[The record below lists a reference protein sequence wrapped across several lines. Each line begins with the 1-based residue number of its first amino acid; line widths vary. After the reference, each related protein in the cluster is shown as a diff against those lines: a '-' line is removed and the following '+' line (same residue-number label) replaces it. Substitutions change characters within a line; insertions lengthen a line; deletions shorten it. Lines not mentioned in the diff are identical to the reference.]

1 MLLAKIRGTLVSTQK
16 EESLEGLKFYI
27 CEQLDAA
34 GKPQGKYVVAVD
46 AVGAGEGEVVLYVTG
61 SCGRYTAVT
70 KNRPCDATIMA
81 IVDTLEVDGKV
92 VYQKSESDRS

>member
-27 CEQLDAA
+27 CEQLDIK
-34 GKPQGKYVVAVD
+34 GRPLGKYIVAAD
-46 AVGAGEGEVVLYVTG
+46 AVGAGVGEVILYVTG
-61 SCGRYTAVT
+61 SCGRYTAFT

-81 IVDTLEVDGKV
+81 IVDTLEVDGKA
-92 VYQKSESDRS
+92 VYQKFEEDRP